1 MEESKTN
8 KIKDDAMIFG
18 LLLII
23 SNKMSTLL
31 ERELKEFDV
40 TTMQWFLIETIH
52 SIFDNPPTMKNVAVM
67 MGSSHQNIK
76 QVALKLQQKG
86 LIILEKDSK
95 DARVT
100 RLRVTQKSKDLWSKI
115 NLKGDLFRINMF
127 KAMNSNEITVTRQVL
142 EELLNNL
149 NAIGNDED

>member
-1 MEESKTN
+1 MEESKTD

-149 NAIGNDED
+149 NVIGNDED

>member
-149 NAIGNDED
+149 NVIGNDED